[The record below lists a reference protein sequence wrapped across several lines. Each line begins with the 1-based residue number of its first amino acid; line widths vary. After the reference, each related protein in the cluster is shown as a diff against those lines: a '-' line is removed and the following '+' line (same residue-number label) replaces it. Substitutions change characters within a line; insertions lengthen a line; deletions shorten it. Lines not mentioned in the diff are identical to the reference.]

1 VVGNSLATR
10 GGRDLEKPYGPSA
23 LLAPDNSGTVIME
36 EAQILFRNFSGRE
49 GMYNR
54 EGDRNFCVLLDP
66 EIAEAMQEDGWN
78 IKKLKDR
85 PDGTP
90 GDFYL
95 QVSVGFKGRP
105 PRLVLINS
113 QGRVE
118 LGEHECDL
126 LDWVDIGKADLIIRP
141 YNWKIREGTAME
153 ATGIKAYC
161 KTLFIH
167 MHEDFFELKY
177 ADVPLA
183 DGGTEALEIDQ
194 SSGEIEPND
203 EGVYDITSKED

>member
-1 VVGNSLATR
+1 MAGKQLATR
-10 GGRDLEKPYGPSA
+10 GRAAEMERPYGPSA

-36 EAQILFRNFSGRE
+36 GAQIVFRNFSGKE

-54 EGDRNFCVLLDP
+54 EGDRNFCVILEP
-66 EIAEAMQEDGWN
+66 EIAELMAEDGWN

-90 GDFYL
+90 GDYYL

-118 LGEHECDL
+118 IGQHECEL
-126 LDWVDIGKADLIIRP
+126 LDWVDIKQADLIIRP
-141 YNWKIREGTAME
+141 YHWNVSGN
-153 ATGIKAYC
+153 TGIKAYC
-161 KTLFIH
+161 KTLFVH
-167 MHEDFFELKY
+167 MNEDYFELKY

-183 DGGTEALEIDQ
+183 SGGAEALELEEGNQEAASYDED
-194 SSGEIEPND
+194 GEQ
-203 EGVYDITSKED
+203 VHVITEVD